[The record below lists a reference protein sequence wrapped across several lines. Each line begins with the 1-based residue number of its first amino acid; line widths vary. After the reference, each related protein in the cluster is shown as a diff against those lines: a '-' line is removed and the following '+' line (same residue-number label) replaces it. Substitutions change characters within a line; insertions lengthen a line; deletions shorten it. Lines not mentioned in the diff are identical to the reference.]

1 MAEFSNRP
9 RPVPV
14 TQMPQFPSTAALSDL
29 YLKEGDIQAQ
39 SAREI
44 GQIQARTAQNV
55 GTGIS
60 EGLEAAIQHYQEAPQ
75 RAEEALEREQNRA
88 WKEEVNA
95 QARLGWDRAAT
106 TFEQGQTTYGQRQT
120 EFEQQQEDR
129 LAGLATTEQEQAAKD
144 LTAKQKAFGQ
154 AAWMAMSQSP
164 GKITPQMQEAVTQQA
179 EASGILLPP
188 SLAATADWNS
198 PQAFRALMSLY
209 QQNTPVS
216 DQPDGVSEM
225 IEWGQLHDPTEED
238 TTAPGSTMTASQRFM
253 QSNFYNAEDVLDPQ
267 GNILLEKDK
276 LHALVAD
283 LHTQT
288 IPAIKT
294 AEYPAGISLREL
306 IDFGDLSAQ
315 DFETVK
321 TQAQALDEGRMLAL
335 DIQKRENLVGQT
347 LNRVD
352 VIRARRGDPVR
363 YDLRD
368 EIRRNKA
375 IEDHNRQLNSGPR
388 QRLFATM
395 DSVQQTIE
403 LVNELAVEL
412 EQGDFS
418 IWNKGIAWSER
429 EFNLGLAESKAS
441 EDYAITATKYRT
453 AVITL
458 QELYAYLM
466 SGTNAPLEIGF
477 ELSMAALDENMSM
490 ERMHAATNVVAKEIS
505 YRYNAFMNLVPQ
517 MFDYKDT
524 VHRREREAPWTDPLQ
539 AAVHNEIEIG
549 SVEYFPWA
557 SIQQFLREQAL
568 WDEETIQGYDKGG
581 QYMTYIGP
589 QENTPMQWKIAT
601 AEEMGDPTAAGNL
614 VGRNIRDWIDK
625 AHGSNITIAGL
636 TIPPSERKKDP

>member
-9 RPVPV
+9 RPV

-44 GQIQARTAQNV
+44 GGIQARTAQSI

-88 WKEEVNA
+88 WKEKVNA
-95 QARLGWDRAAT
+95 QTVLGWNRDAT
-106 TFEQGQTTYGQRQT
+106 TFKQGQTTYRQGQTTYR
-120 EFEQQQEDR
+120 QQQEDR
-129 LAGLATTEQEQAAKD
+129 LTGLAKTEQEEATKD
-144 LTAKQKAFGQ
+144 LTAKQKVFGR

-164 GKITPQMQEAVTQQA
+164 GKITPQMQEAVMQQA

-216 DQPDGVSEM
+216 EQPDGASEM

-238 TTAPGSTMTASQRFM
+238 TTAPGSTMTPSQRFM
-253 QSNFYNAEDVLDPQ
+253 QSNFYNADDVLDPQ

-283 LHTQT
+283 LETQT
-288 IPAIKT
+288 VPAIKT
-294 AEYPAGISLREL
+294 AEYPAGIPLRML
-306 IDFGDLSAQ
+306 TDFGDLSAQ

-335 DIQKRENLVGQT
+335 DIQKRENLVGHT

-352 VIRARRGDPVR
+352 VIRARRGDDVR

-418 IWNKGIAWSER
+418 IWNEGIAWSER
-429 EFNLGLAESKAS
+429 EFNLGLANSKAS

-458 QELYAYLM
+458 QELYAFLM

-490 ERMHAATNVVAKEIS
+490 ERMHAATNVVAKEIA
-505 YRYNAFMNLVPQ
+505 YRYNAYVNLEPQ
-517 MFDYKDT
+517 MYDYKDT
-524 VHRREREAPWTDPLQ
+524 VHRRQREAPWTDPLQ
-539 AAVHNEIEIG
+539 AAALNEIEIG

-557 SIQQFLREQAL
+557 STQQFLREQAL

-581 QYMTYIGP
+581 HYMTYIGP
-589 QENTPMQWKIAT
+589 QENSKMQWKLAT

-614 VGRNIRDWIDK
+614 VGSNIRDWIDK
-625 AHGSNITIAGL
+625 AHGSNIRVIGL
-636 TIPPSERKKDP
+636 DVGDSQRTPPR